1 VARTFASIEPAVA
14 RWITRQSMFFVA
26 TAPLSEHGRVNVSP
40 KGPIGTFAVLGPHR
54 VAYLDFFGSGA
65 ETVAHLRENGRIVI
79 MFCAFSG
86 PPRIVRLHGTGTPVW
101 PQDPQFES
109 LLEQGAFAGLTGVP
123 EARRAIVSVEVERVG
138 QSCGYGVPLMEPAG
152 EREHFDLSKR
162 KRLRTQGAQEM
173 TVFQATR
180 NAESLDGLPA
190 VPSPARANA
199 ERA

>member
-1 VARTFASIEPAVA
+1 MGKTFEEITDHHRA
-14 RWITRQSMFFVA
+14 WIARQSMFFVA
-26 TAPLSEHGRVNVSP
+26 TAPLGADGHVNVSP
-40 KGPIGTFAVLGPHR
+40 KSPVGSLQVLGPQH
-54 VAYLDFFGSGA
+54 VAYLDVGGSGA
-65 ETVAHLRENGRIVI
+65 ETIAHVRENGRIVI

-86 PPRIVRLHGTGTPVW
+86 PPRIIRLHGTGTPVW
-101 PQDPQFES
+101 PQDPRFEA

-190 VPSPARANA
+190 VPSPAPANA